1 MLTID
6 GRTGGGQLLRTAL
19 SLSAVTD
26 TPFEMTDVRGARPS
40 PGLRPQHLAA
50 VRTVAALCDADVEG
64 AELGA
69 DDLTFVP
76 GRIKPADQAVD
87 IGTAGSVTLLFDTVL
102 PLATVVGSAFQ
113 VAATGGTDVKWAPPV
128 AYLDRVK
135 LALLGR
141 FGLAAALDL
150 ERTGFYPAGGGRATL
165 RLEPS
170 TVAPIR
176 LDERGSLEQVEVY
189 SKASAGLA
197 DAEVADRQA
206 ARAVERLEAEGI
218 AVGPTAV
225 EYVEADSDGS
235 SVLLRAVYRDSLAG
249 FDALGERGKPSEAVA
264 DEAADRF
271 LAFREGEATVD
282 EHLADQLLV
291 FVALAG
297 GRFRAPRMT
306 AHVESNLALLER
318 FGFALSTAER
328 ADGTALVES
337 QR

>member
-19 SLSAVTD
+19 SLSAVTA

-64 AELGA
+64 DELGA

-76 GRIKPADQAVD
+76 GRLQPGDQAVD

-102 PLATVVGSAFQ
+102 PLATAIGSAFE
-113 VAATGGTDVKWAPPV
+113 VVATGGTDVKWAPPV
-128 AYLDRVK
+128 AYLDQVK
-135 LALLGR
+135 LALLER
-141 FGLAAALDL
+141 FGFGVDVDL

-170 TVAPIR
+170 NLRPFR

-206 ARAVERLEAEGI
+206 ARAVERLEASGV
-218 AVGPTAV
+218 AVGKPAV
-225 EYVEADSDGS
+225 EYVDADSDGS
-235 SVLLRAVYRDSLAG
+235 SLLLRAVYDRTLAG
-249 FDALGERGKPSEAVA
+249 FDALGERGKPSEEVA
-264 DEAADRF
+264 DEAVDRF
-271 LAFREGEATVD
+271 LAFQEGEATVD

-306 AHVESNLALLER
+306 DHVESNLALLER
-318 FGFALSTAER
+318 FGFELTVDRR
-328 ADGTALVES
+328 AAGMAFVENLG
-337 QR
+337 